1 MKDRKLN
8 VEGFT
13 LIETLVVVII
23 IGVLAAIAAPSWV
36 AFVQQ
41 QRLSKAADKVYWE
54 VMGAQST
61 AKKDKLTK
69 SPPATIQDI
78 DPTVTVTYPTT
89 MIQFDYRGA
98 VKNNDVIPY
107 RINLSATNNN
117 NQKCVV
123 VMTILG
129 ATKIGNDDAE
139 CDALSSS

>member
-8 VEGFT
+8 LEGFT
-13 LIETLVVVII
+13 LIETLIVVII
-23 IGVLAAIAAPSWV
+23 VGILAAIAAPSWV

-41 QRLSKAADKVYWE
+41 QKLSKAANRVYWE
-54 VMGAQST
+54 VMGAQSL

-69 SPPATIQDI
+69 SPPTTIQDV
-78 DPTVTVTYPTT
+78 DPTVTVTYPAT

-98 VKNNDVIPY
+98 VKNEDVVPY
-107 RINLSATNNN
+107 RINLSATDTSK
-117 NQKCVV
+117 QKCVV

-129 ATKIGNDDAE
+129 TAKIGNDDAE